1 MRAPADGTNAA
12 TENRDSGTSRWAAR
26 GDPTPDA
33 HARGRGRKADER
45 GTWPADSLGGAAA
58 WPLTVLAQ
66 RPAMPVLDESKPL
79 ADAIPRRLA
88 ANLVTSRARTWR
100 FAVS

>member
-1 MRAPADGTNAA
+1 VARKQGQHYIQMRAPADGTNAA

-66 RPAMPVLDESKPL
+66 RPVMPLTIGPATDW
-79 ADAIPRRLA
+79 
-88 ANLVTSRARTWR
+88 T
-100 FAVS
+100 